1 MRLLVTRPALDAVGL
16 ADILAAQGHDV
27 LISPMIEIELNA
39 VALPKADG
47 HGGLALTS
55 ANGVRALMAHLAQL
69 PQRQR
74 DHEMAQWH
82 ARPAFAI
89 GPQTALAL
97 QAAGFGDIHQ
107 ADGAL
112 AALVALIA
120 ARYEEDLPL
129 LHIAG
134 RDRAGDLVS
143 GLGEK
148 DIACHRAV
156 LYRAEAATDFTPA
169 AAAALGDAQEPVEG
183 VVIYSQRSADIFCA
197 LYARLEK
204 AGAFGIDG
212 GIDGRGDGRSG
223 GEGDGSRTE
232 NRALTRPTA
241 FCLSEMIAA
250 TMRQAGFEAVAPP
263 APDSDALLAM
273 LSLSRD

>member
-55 ANGVRALMAHLAQL
+55 ANGARALMAHLAQL

-74 DHEMAQWH
+74 DHEMAQWQ
-82 ARPAFAI
+82 ARPAFAV

-197 LYARLEK
+197 LYARLEQ

-212 GIDGRGDGRSG
+212 GGDGRSDG
-223 GEGDGSRTE
+223 GSDGSRTE
-232 NRALTRPTA
+232 NRALSRPKA

-273 LSLSRD
+273 LPLSRD